1 MPPVETLVQDLRYA
15 VRSLRRNPGFAG
27 VAGLA
32 LALGIGANT
41 AIFSFAD
48 VLLQRPIDLPQL
60 DHLVSIIEH
69 TPPGEDDEPL
79 SPANYFDLRDSQSF
93 DKLSAYQPVSAGL
106 TGQGDPEQIPGI
118 RASAN
123 FFDTLG
129 VTPALGRVFL
139 PEEEQIGKARGGV
152 RREDRGQM

>member
-1 MPPVETLVQDLRYA
+1 VPPVETLVQDLRYA